1 MENNKETYTNSF
13 LLLPQSHVSAIHT
26 CALGVP
32 CSCLLFQVVYQSSLK
47 KIKKP
52 GCVIERKSGVLLQ
65 MRRQGLLPDLLLCTS
80 LLQACGGSG
89 MVAEAE
95 QLFRDMQDAGIV
107 PDVRACNVMM
117 DVYARAG
124 MVPEAEGLLEE
135 MKEMGLRP
143 NKFTYTA
150 VIIG

>member
-1 MENNKETYTNSF
+1 
-13 LLLPQSHVSAIHT
+13 VR
-26 CALGVP
+26 
-32 CSCLLFQVVYQSSLK
+32 
-47 KIKKP
+47 
-52 GCVIERKSGVLLQ
+52 ERKRGVVLQ

-124 MVPEAEGLLEE
+124 MVLEAEGLLEE

-150 VIIG
+150 IIIG